1 MNGHALGWSTIITC
15 VLFYSQYTFLFFF
28 FFGWFGSYLSFI
40 LYVYQVEQLVTPL
53 MYLVLTELMDGLLFM
68 CSVQEVIS
76 LDVPFDMTG
85 CWLRHSLCFFQS

>member
-1 MNGHALGWSTIITC
+1 MAIGVVDNYYLRFI
-15 VLFYSQYTFLFFF
+15 LFTVYLSFLF

-53 MYLVLTELMDGLLFM
+53 MYLVLTELMDGFNFM
-68 CSVQEVIS
+68 YSVQEVIS